1 MFGNKLFNSL
11 FRVYQSEAGE
21 EHNAGGGDVTTPPD
35 TTTQEHENPGGE
47 GAGDEEVKPEGSELK
62 PEDGPGTEGEPEF
75 FYGESSVE
83 IEIPEDVSAELSA
96 KGLDAKILAAE
107 LYRKDGN
114 FELTKETRE
123 KVDAIYGKFA
133 VDAYLNALKTQN
145 DSFLRSGVEQAAAKE
160 QANSARFAEV
170 AGLVGGEE
178 GWEKLTAWGNENLT
192 SDEIDELNEVMQSGN
207 PSLQKFAIQMLHNKQ
222 RAAEGDPEAVLVEAD
237 QTASR
242 EGGALSA
249 EAYRVAEQELR
260 KTFRGNQRGYQ
271 EAVTKL
277 DARRRAGQA
286 KGI

>member
-1 MFGNKLFNSL
+1 MFRNLFNSM
-11 FRVYQSEAGE
+11 YQAEAGE

-35 TTTQEHENPGGE
+35 TTTTQEHDNSGGGDADVSEVKPDGSGSKPGGE
-47 GAGDEEVKPEGSELK
+47 
-62 PEDGPGTEGEPEF
+62 PGTEGEPEF
-75 FYGESSVE
+75 FYGEGSVG
-83 IEIPEDVSAELSA
+83 IEIPDDVSAELSA
-96 KGLDAKILAAE
+96 KGLDAKVLAAE

-145 DSFLRSGVEQAAAKE
+145 DSFLRSGKEQVAAKE
-160 QANSARFAEV
+160 QADASRFTEI

-178 GWEKLTAWGNENLT
+178 GWDKLTSWGNENLT
-192 SDEIDELNEVMQSGN
+192 SEEIDELNEVMQSGN

-237 QTASR
+237 QTATR
-242 EGGALSA
+242 DGGALSA
-249 EAYRVAEQELR
+249 EAYRVAEQEVR

-271 EAVTKL
+271 EAVAKL
-277 DARRRAGQA
+277 DARRRAGHA

>member
-1 MFGNKLFNSL
+1 MFRNLFNSM
-11 FRVYQSEAGE
+11 FFVYQTEAGD
-21 EHNAGGGDVTTPPD
+21 EHKAGGGDAVTPPPD
-35 TTTQEHENPGGE
+35 TTTTDTENPGGS
-47 GAGDEEVKPEGSELK
+47 GAGDEVKPEGSELK
-62 PEDGPGTEGEPEF
+62 QEDGPGTVDEPEF
-75 FYGESSVE
+75 FYGESSVG
-83 IEIPEDVSAELSA
+83 IEIPDDVSAELSA
-96 KGLDAKILAAE
+96 KGLDAKVLAAE

-160 QANSARFAEV
+160 QADSARFAEV

-178 GWEKLTAWGNENLT
+178 GWDKLTAWGNENL
-192 SDEIDELNEVMQSGN
+192 SPEEIDELNEVMQSGN
-207 PSLQKFAIQMLHNKQ
+207 TALQKFAIQMLHNKQ
-222 RAAEGDPEAVLVEAD
+222 RAADGDPEAVLVEAD
-237 QTASR
+237 QTATR

-271 EAVTKL
+271 EAVAKL
-277 DARRRAGQA
+277 DTRRRAGQA